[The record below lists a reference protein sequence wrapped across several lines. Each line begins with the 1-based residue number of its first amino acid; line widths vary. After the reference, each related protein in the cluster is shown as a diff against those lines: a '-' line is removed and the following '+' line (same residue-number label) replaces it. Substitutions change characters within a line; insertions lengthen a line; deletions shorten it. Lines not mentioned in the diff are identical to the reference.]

1 MKYLFLSI
9 ITFTFFSCGEST
21 AEKTTTENKNTY
33 DTTILINAIID
44 YYRQEFK
51 KTKSDEPQAQ
61 FNIDTSED
69 GIELKTILD
78 TTFATV
84 PLNIIPFSTKF
95 IKGDLNGDNVDDV
108 VIPVYSTGG
117 GSAVWQEIFVFISKD
132 DTIELYKMYSSFDLA
147 HCQEAGS
154 HGGQFYPE
162 KISNAILTGES
173 YCYKEGDPH
182 CCPSLKY
189 TTEYKFDKGLIFF
202 KQTIKD

>member
-21 AEKTTTENKNTY
+21 AKKTTTENKNTY

-61 FNIDTSED
+61 LKIDTTESC
-69 GIELKTILD
+69 IELKTIIDSTYAAL
-78 TTFATV
+78 
-84 PLNIIPFSTKF
+84 PLNSIPFSSEF
-95 IKGDLNGDNVDDV
+95 IKGDLNGDNAVDI

-117 GSAVWQEIFVFISKD
+117 GSAEWREIFVFISKKNKID
-132 DTIELYKMYSSFDLA
+132 FYKMYSSFDLG

-162 KISNAILTGES
+162 KISNAILIGES

-189 TTEYKFDKGLIFF
+189 TTEYKFDKGLIFL
-202 KQTIKD
+202 KQTNKD